1 MHRCGVAEDDRPD
14 CAAANAMPD
23 RERGQEKGKES
34 HLHAVRSQVAGR
46 SVHSDA

>member
-1 MHRCGVAEDDRPD
+1 V
-14 CAAANAMPD
+14 PD

-46 SVHSDA
+46 SVDSCA